1 MMTTL
6 QRMPQQDLTGA
17 GVEMTQPAR
26 DALLVARVIAGD
38 ERALGDVYDQHSS
51 LVYGLARRVTQN
63 EVAAQ
68 DIAQDVFGW
77 FWERP
82 DKFDPARG
90 SLRAYLGVLTHRRA
104 VDWIRQESATKAREE
119 RVFRR
124 CVTISV
130 DSSDRP
136 VADDLATRIRRCVDA
151 LPTDQREAV
160 VLAYFGG
167 HTYREVADILQIPEG
182 TAKSRLR
189 LALAKLSK
197 SLTAQGLTSWS

>member
-1 MMTTL
+1 MVTTL

-17 GVEMTQPAR
+17 GVEMNPTAR

-119 RVFRR
+119 RVKSACSAAASRLPSTQAIGRWLTTWPLGSGGVLMPYPRINARPSFWP
-124 CVTISV
+124 ISV
-130 DSSDRP
+130 GTPQRSGWHLADS
-136 VADDLATRIRRCVDA
+136 
-151 LPTDQREAV
+151 
-160 VLAYFGG
+160 
-167 HTYREVADILQIPEG
+167 
-182 TAKSRLR
+182 
-189 LALAKLSK
+189 
-197 SLTAQGLTSWS
+197 